1 MASTRQV
8 RRPTTFIS
16 DDPQRPEDVLPPK
29 RRPHEDEP
37 DPNDPSNPD
46 EPFVPDPDGDEPED
60 PEDPQPAAR
69 LPDST
74 VAADNSATAATAS
87 APTNPKSSTP
97 TPTPQLETPSA
108 STAKL
113 TTYRSRIAVVEA
125 WRYPGSLKEAPE
137 FVDRSWAAYVN
148 EDEILNKPAGP
159 ALRVPVPRSAISP
172 SPSDGVKICRVGDY
186 MVLQKVTLAEEI
198 EPEQTLDVWPKEE
211 FEKLFIPETHH
222 DQTVA

>member
-1 MASTRQV
+1 MASTRQA
-8 RRPTTFIS
+8 RKPTTFLS

-46 EPFVPDPDGDEPED
+46 EPFIPDPDGDEPKD

-74 VAADNSATAATAS
+74 VAADNSTTAAAAS

-97 TPTPQLETPSA
+97 TPTPQ
-108 STAKL
+108 L

-172 SPSDGVKICRVGDY
+172 SPADGVKICRVGDY

-211 FEKLFIPETHH
+211 FEKLFIPETHPT
-222 DQTVA
+222 QSA